1 MAAELATTIA
11 PVDDAARLL
20 QAEGIVRGYCSWHI
34 APSRADSV
42 TVRGN
47 GSAVITLRSLHVTD
61 VTSVTCDGTLLD
73 SSNYAWSE
81 AGVLTRL
88 CGDGTLSHHRGG
100 WWESEIVVE
109 FTHGYAEVPAEVT
122 GIVQAIAQRAADNPG
137 SRPRTQDGPF
147 ADTFSQIGFNQAPAW
162 GLLDAEKEIA
172 SRYKLPTR
180 A

>member
-1 MAAELATTIA
+1 MTAELATTVA

-20 QAEGIVRGYCSWHI
+20 QAEGVVRGYCGWHI

-47 GSAVITLRSLHVTD
+47 GSAVIALRSLHVIT

-88 CGDGTLSHHRGG
+88 CGDGTLSHHRDG
-100 WWESEIVVE
+100 WWESVIVVE
-109 FTHGYAEVPAEVT
+109 FTHGYAQVPAEVT
-122 GIVQAIAQRAADNPG
+122 GAVQAIAQRGVLNPTG
-137 SRPRTQDGPF
+137 ASSYSTTDGPF
-147 ADTFSQIGFNQAPAW
+147 SDSATFAAGSTLPEQGV
-162 GLLDAEKEIA
+162 LDRYRLP
-172 SRYKLPTR
+172 SR